1 MEVCDDP
8 RAMITK
14 IGREVV
20 KLSKGCDDM
29 KRIACML
36 ADGFEETEALETVDI
51 LRRAGF
57 HVDLVSIE
65 KEVVRGS
72 HDIRVIT
79 DRLIGDD
86 IIDYDLI
93 FLPGGLPGAT
103 NLKADVRVLN
113 LLRAFNEKKKWIAA
127 ICAAPSVLAAAGII
141 QGKKL
146 TSYPISQ
153 GDRTYD
159 GAEYLE
165 DLIVVDGHMVTSRG
179 VATVPQFALTLVN
192 LLGGDAA
199 RLHKAMLFHLLD

>member
-1 MEVCDDP
+1 
-8 RAMITK
+8 
-14 IGREVV
+14 VV
-20 KLSKGCDDM
+20 ELSKGVDDM
-29 KRIACML
+29 KKIACML

-65 KEVVRGS
+65 KEIVRGS
-72 HDIRVIT
+72 HDIKVVS
-79 DRLIGDD
+79 DRLIREDL
-86 IIDYDLI
+86 IDYDMI

-103 NLKADVRVLN
+103 NLKADHRVLD
-113 LLRAFNEKKKWIAA
+113 LLRQFDKKGKWIAA

-141 QGKKL
+141 EGRKL
-146 TSYPISQ
+146 TSYPISA

-165 DLIVVDGHMVTSRG
+165 DLVVVDKNMVTSRG

-192 LLGGDAA
+192 LLGGDAVK
-199 RLHKAMLFHLLD
+199 LHKAMLFNLLD